1 MKRWLLILLL
11 TLVDPVLAAV
21 GNITE
26 QVNKPAVIERN
37 KNALEGK
44 KGAGVEMNDAI
55 KTTQGKVGITFD
67 DQTKVQVNENSKLVI
82 DDFVYDP
89 KSGAGK
95 LGAKVALG
103 TVRYASGQIAKKT
116 PQNVALNTPSATI
129 SVRGTDFTATVDEL
143 GQSTIVLLPSCPN
156 DRSTRNVKDIETN
169 CVTGS
174 IIVESDAGQVI
185 LNKPF
190 QVTKVNS
197 RSDKPTKPVILNLSE
212 MAIGNLLIVSPPPE
226 VRKAIDEDK
235 KTFNFLDENAL
246 DKEELKNVLDEQQRE
261 FYQTKL
267 EQQFLSNEFL
277 ASLFEIIGNALNEN
291 FLGEVDPILPDYRKT
306 SGIVVYKDP
315 VNIELCRDDGSNR
328 QCIMTPLTQNSTLY
342 QTQGVIEFKNR
353 INNGGNTIITVIQR

>member
-1 MKRWLLILLL
+1 MKQWLLILLL
-11 TLVDPVLAAV
+11 TQVNPVLAAV

-26 QVNKPAVIERN
+26 QVNNPAVIERN

-55 KTTQGKVGITFD
+55 KTQQGKVGITFED
-67 DQTKVQVNENSKLVI
+67 KTRVQVNENSKLVI

-156 DRSTRNVKDIETN
+156 DRPTRNVKDIESN

-174 IIVESDAGQVI
+174 IIVESDVGQVI
-185 LNKPF
+185 LNQPF

-197 RSDKPTKPVILNLSE
+197 RNDRPTKPVVLNLSE

-226 VRKAIDEDK
+226 VKKAVEDEK
-235 KTFNFLDENAL
+235 KTFNPLDENAL
-246 DKEELKNVLDEQQRE
+246 DKEELKNMLDEQQKE
-261 FYQTKL
+261 FYQSKL
-267 EQQFLSNEFL
+267 DKEFL
-277 ASLFEIIGNALNEN
+277 ANDFLDSLFDMIDNALNEN
-291 FLGEVDPILPDYRKT
+291 FLAEVDPVLPDYKKT
-306 SGIVVYKDP
+306 SGITVFKDSI
-315 VNIELCRDDGSNR
+315 NIELCRDNGSDV
-328 QCIMTPLTQNSTLY
+328 QCVMTPLTQNSTLY
-342 QTQGVIEFKNR
+342 QTQGPLEFKNR
-353 INNGGNTIITVIQR
+353 INNGGNTVITVIQR